1 MDTAMKYSNQ
11 KPARKNRQRG
21 FTILEAVISA
31 AIVTVGLVAL
41 LAVFAVAVG
50 STQTIQLDT
59 IARQRATEALESVFT
74 ARETAQ
80 ITFAQIQNSSAGGP
94 GIFAPGMVA
103 LTDPGPDGLE
113 DTADDV
119 PPAPINVPGSTGS
132 MTGSN
137 PSTAQISLASFQR
150 QVQINNV
157 TDASGAVN
165 PNLRQIV
172 VTIQYPTSNGHV
184 RSYTVQA
191 MISSYR

>member
-1 MDTAMKYSNQ
+1 MTHSNH
-11 KPARKNRQRG
+11 KLVKKNRQRG

-80 ITFAQIQNSSAGGP
+80 VTFAQIQNQSAGGP
-94 GIFAPGMVA
+94 GIFASGMLP

-119 PPAPINVPGSTGS
+119 PPAPISVPGSTGS
-132 MTGSN
+132 MTGAN
-137 PSTAQISLASFQR
+137 PSTTQISLANFQR
-150 QVQINNV
+150 KVQINNV
-157 TDASGAVN
+157 TDAIGNVN
-165 PNLRQIV
+165 ANLRQIV
-172 VTIQYPTSNGHV
+172 VTIQYPISNGSL

-191 MISSYR
+191 LISSYR

>member
-1 MDTAMKYSNQ
+1 MDTAMNYPTQEATK
-11 KPARKNRQRG
+11 KNGQQG

-31 AIVTVGLVAL
+31 AVVTVGLVAL
-41 LAVFAVAVG
+41 LAVFAVAIG

-80 ITFAQIQNSSAGGP
+80 ITFAQIQNQSAGGP

-119 PPAPINVPGSTGS
+119 PPSPINVPGPTGS
-132 MTGSN
+132 MTGANASI
-137 PSTAQISLASFQR
+137 TQFSLANFQR

-172 VTIQYPTSNGHV
+172 VTIQYPTSNGHL

-191 MISSYR
+191 LISSYR

>member
-1 MDTAMKYSNQ
+1 MDPAMKIPNHNSAN
-11 KPARKNRQRG
+11 KNRQRG
-21 FTILEAVISA
+21 FTILEAMISA
-31 AIVTVGLVAL
+31 AIVTVGLVTL

-59 IARQRATEALESVFT
+59 TARQRATEALESVFT

-94 GIFAPGMVA
+94 GIFAPGMLP

-119 PPAPINVPGSTGS
+119 PPAPINVPGQTGS
-132 MTGSN
+132 MGGAN
-137 PSTAQISLASFQR
+137 PSTVQFSLAHFQR

-157 TDASGAVN
+157 TDATGAIN
-165 PNLRQIV
+165 ANLRQIV
-172 VTIQYPTSNGHV
+172 VTIQYPTSNGHL

-191 MISSYR
+191 LISSYR

>member
-1 MDTAMKYSNQ
+1 MDTAMTYPKQESG
-11 KPARKNRQRG
+11 KKNGQGG
-21 FTILEAVISA
+21 FTILEAMIST

-94 GIFAPGMVA
+94 GIFAPGMIA

-119 PPAPINVPGSTGS
+119 PVAPINVPGATGS
-132 MTGSN
+132 MGGSS
-137 PSTAQISLASFQR
+137 PSTVQISLASFQR

-172 VTIQYPTSNGHV
+172 VTIQYPTPNGHF

-191 MISSYR
+191 LISAYR

>member
-1 MDTAMKYSNQ
+1 MTHPNQ
-11 KPARKNRQRG
+11 QPAEKRTQGG

-80 ITFAQIQNSSAGGP
+80 ISFAQIQNQSAGGP
-94 GIFAPGMVA
+94 GIFAPGMLA

-119 PPAPINVPGSTGS
+119 PPAPITVPGPTGS

-137 PSTAQISLASFQR
+137 PSTVQISLASFQR

-157 TDASGAVN
+157 TDANGAVN

-172 VTIQYPTSNGHV
+172 VTIQYPTPNGHL

-191 MISSYR
+191 LISAYR

>member
-1 MDTAMKYSNQ
+1 MTYTNEKSAK
-11 KPARKNRQRG
+11 KNRQRG
-21 FTILEAVISA
+21 FTILEAMISA
-31 AIVTVGLVAL
+31 VIVTVGLVTL

-80 ITFAQIQNSSAGGP
+80 ITFAQIQNSSAAGP
-94 GIFAPGMVA
+94 GIFAPGMLP

-119 PPAPINVPGSTGS
+119 PPAPISVPGQTGS
-132 MTGSN
+132 MGGANS
-137 PSTAQISLASFQR
+137 STVQFSLASFQR

-157 TDASGAVN
+157 TDPATGAVN

-172 VTIQYPTSNGHV
+172 VTIQYLIANGTQ

-191 MISSYR
+191 LISSYR

>member
-1 MDTAMKYSNQ
+1 MTYSNQ
-11 KPARKNRQRG
+11 TSVRQHRQRG
-21 FTILEAVISA
+21 FTILEAMIST
-31 AIVTVGLVAL
+31 AIVTVGLVTL

-80 ITFAQIQNSSAGGP
+80 ISFAQIQNASGNGP
-94 GIFAPGMVA
+94 GIFLPGMLA

-119 PPAPINVPGSTGS
+119 PTAPINIPGPTGS
-132 MTGSN
+132 MGGTN
-137 PSTAQISLASFQR
+137 PSTTQISLASFQR

-157 TDASGAVN
+157 TDPATGAIN

-172 VTIQYPTSNGHV
+172 VTIQYPTANGHL

-191 MISSYR
+191 LISAYR

>member
-1 MDTAMKYSNQ
+1 MNHAAQNSGKKS
-11 KPARKNRQRG
+11 RQRG

-41 LAVFAVAVG
+41 LAVFAVAVA
-50 STQTIQLDT
+50 STQSVQLDT

-80 ITFAQIQNSSAGGP
+80 ITFSQIQNSSAGGP
-94 GIFAPGMVA
+94 GIFAPGMLA

-119 PPAPINVPGSTGS
+119 PPAPINVPGPTGT
-132 MTGSN
+132 MTGTN
-137 PSTAQISLASFQR
+137 ASTTQISLASFQR

-157 TDASGAVN
+157 TDATGAVN

-172 VTIQYPTSNGHV
+172 VTIQYQTANGHP

-191 MISSYR
+191 LISAYR

>member
-1 MDTAMKYSNQ
+1 MKFQ
-11 KPARKNRQRG
+11 HRQSATKKSQQG
-21 FTILEAVISA
+21 FTILEAMISA
-31 AIVTVGLVAL
+31 VIVTVGLVTL

-50 STQTIQLDT
+50 TTQTVQLDT

-94 GIFAPGMVA
+94 GIFAPGMLP

-119 PPAPINVPGSTGS
+119 PPAPISVPGQTGS
-132 MTGSN
+132 MAGAN
-137 PSTAQISLASFQR
+137 PSTVQFSLASFQR

-157 TDASGAVN
+157 TDAIGNINA
-165 PNLRQIV
+165 NLRQIV
-172 VTIQYPTSNGHV
+172 VTIQYPTPNGNL
-184 RSYTVQA
+184 RSYTVEA
-191 MISSYR
+191 LISSYR

>member
-1 MDTAMKYSNQ
+1 MDPAMTHLNQ
-11 KPARKNRQRG
+11 KPAKKNRQRG
-21 FTILEAVISA
+21 FTILEAMISTV
-31 AIVTVGLVAL
+31 IVTVGLVAL

-59 IARQRATEALESVFT
+59 IARQRATEGLESVFT

-80 ITFAQIQNSSAGGP
+80 ITFSQIQNSSAGGP
-94 GIFAPGMVA
+94 GIFAPGMLP

-119 PPAPINVPGSTGS
+119 PVASINVPGQTGS
-132 MTGSN
+132 MGGSN
-137 PSTAQISLASFQR
+137 PSTTQISLANFQR

-157 TDASGAVN
+157 TDATGAVN

-172 VTIQYPTSNGHV
+172 VTIQYPISNGHL

-191 MISSYR
+191 LISAYR

>member
-1 MDTAMKYSNQ
+1 MTYSNHN
-11 KPARKNRQRG
+11 PAKKNRQGG

-50 STQTIQLDT
+50 STQSIQLDT

-74 ARETAQ
+74 ARQTAQ
-80 ITFAQIQNSSAGGP
+80 ITFDQIQNASAGGP
-94 GIFAPGMVA
+94 GIFLPGMVS

-119 PPAPINVPGSTGS
+119 PPAPIYVPGSTGS
-132 MTGSN
+132 MGGSN
-137 PSTAQISLASFQR
+137 PSTVQISLANFQR
-150 QVQINNV
+150 KVLISNV
-157 TDASGAVN
+157 TDATGAVN

-172 VTIQYPTSNGHV
+172 VTIQYPTANGHP

-191 MISSYR
+191 LISSYR

>member
-1 MDTAMKYSNQ
+1 MTSTNHN
-11 KPARKNRQRG
+11 PANKNRQRG

-80 ITFAQIQNSSAGGP
+80 VTFAQIQNSSAGGP
-94 GIFAPGMVA
+94 GIFAPGMLA

-119 PPAPINVPGSTGS
+119 SPAPINVPGPTGS
-132 MTGSN
+132 MTGAN
-137 PSTAQISLASFQR
+137 PSTTQISLSSFQR

-157 TDASGAVN
+157 ADPVTGAVN

-172 VTIQYPTSNGHV
+172 VTIQYPTPNGHL

-191 MISSYR
+191 LISSYR

>member
-1 MDTAMKYSNQ
+1 MKYSNQ

-119 PPAPINVPGSTGS
+119 PPAPITVPGSTGS

-137 PSTAQISLASFQR
+137 ASTAQISLASFQR

>member
-1 MDTAMKYSNQ
+1 MNDPKQNSEN
-11 KPARKNRQRG
+11 KRRQGG

-31 AIVTVGLVAL
+31 AIVTVGLVTL

-59 IARQRATEALESVFT
+59 IARQRASEALESVFT

-80 ITFAQIQNSSAGGP
+80 ITFAQIQNASAGGP
-94 GIFAPGMVA
+94 GIFAPGMIA

-119 PPAPINVPGSTGS
+119 PPASIYVPGSTGT
-132 MTGSN
+132 MTGTN
-137 PSTAQISLASFQR
+137 ASTSQISLASFQR

-157 TDASGAVN
+157 TDINGAVN

-172 VTIQYPTSNGHV
+172 VTIQYPTANGHL

-191 MISSYR
+191 LISSYR